1 MHKTGDNLHNFP
13 SNFSKLSQHGSYGCG
28 FCGHSSDIKRIPI
41 ILCMISIVLITTLNS
56 FKIVQYGKMRKI
68 QKYSVKQQFFKFLLF
83 RAGQEILNKV
93 FQFNFK
99 ESSNLVEIDV
109 NFVILIDSIK
119 QSFQV

>member
-1 MHKTGDNLHNFP
+1 
-13 SNFSKLSQHGSYGCG
+13 
-28 FCGHSSDIKRIPI
+28 
-41 ILCMISIVLITTLNS
+41 MISIVLITTLNS